1 MNPSSDYLLDKRAS
15 TDLLRYVLTP
25 AQMVENEYP
34 LPSYMSDPPIEL
46 EPGWRETP
54 KNEVKDEVESN
65 TQVYSVDC
73 EMVSLTS
80 S

>member
-1 MNPSSDYLLDKRAS
+1 
-15 TDLLRYVLTP
+15 
-25 AQMVENEYP
+25 MVENEYP

-73 EMVSLTS
+73 EMVCLTS